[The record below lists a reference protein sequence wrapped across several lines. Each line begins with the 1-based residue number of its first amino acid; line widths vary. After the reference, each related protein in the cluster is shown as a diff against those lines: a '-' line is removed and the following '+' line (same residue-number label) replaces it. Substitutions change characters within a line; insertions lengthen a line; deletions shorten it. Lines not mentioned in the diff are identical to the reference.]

1 MVFTAG
7 EEVGT
12 KFLIG
17 KLWLGKVTWLK
28 LIDKESFDLEWSN
41 IRTTAIAYELNE
53 DCEYVE
59 VLDYKITMLTGGL
72 DIIRNRMQEKDYLS
86 TDDCEVK

>member
-53 DCEYVE
+53 NCEYVE

-86 TDDCEVK
+86 ADGCEVK